1 MDTKE
6 RKQQSRPAPR
16 GVQRPASVRP
26 PQRKMPVRR
35 KRPAHTDIVYTQPKP
50 FNRNRFLLRLVT
62 VAAVVLALTLG
73 MAIFFK
79 VKNITVSG
87 MEKYTAWDIRQA
99 SGIQEGENL
108 LTISD
113 ARIGGRITT
122 ALPYVKHARV
132 GIKLPDTVNI
142 EIVELDVVYAV
153 QAEDD
158 SWWLL
163 NADGKVVD
171 KPNGAEAKT
180 YTQVLG
186 VRLDKPEIGQQAVAA
201 EPEPETVESSS
212 EAENQTVTVPV
223 TIRAEEYLDVAISI
237 LQELEKNRFLGGLA
251 SVDVSNLSDLE
262 IWYGQRF
269 QIKLGDRSKL
279 SHKIGSVKAVIESPE
294 IGDHSSGVL
303 NVSFTTWPDSVG
315 YTPFP

>member
-171 KPNGAEAKT
+171 KTNGAEAKT

-303 NVSFTTWPDSVG
+303 DVSFTTWPDSVG

>member
-113 ARIGGRITT
+113 ARIAGRITT

-171 KPNGAEAKT
+171 KTNGAEAKT

-303 NVSFTTWPDSVG
+303 DVSFTTWPDSVG

>member
-35 KRPAHTDIVYTQPKP
+35 KRSAHTDIVYTQPKP

-171 KPNGAEAKT
+171 KTNGAEAKT

-303 NVSFTTWPDSVG
+303 DVSFTTWPDSVG